1 MSDDQKPETY
11 GKALLQIAGL
21 VGGFALA
28 LALGHHA
35 FVESLKAPPPAA
47 APAAAPA
54 PSVSGGGFTLTSAS
68 IALPEDDPPY
78 PAGPGADLMNANCTA
93 CHSAAMALTQPAL
106 SEAQWTATVTKMRDT
121 YKAAIADKDI
131 PAIVKYL
138 SVVSGQ
144 TAGAGNRP
152 TTGSGDAGGATG

>member
-11 GKALLQIAGL
+11 GKALLQIAGM

-28 LALGHHA
+28 LGLGHHA

-68 IALPEDDPPY
+68 IALPEDDPRSY
-78 PAGPGADLMNANCTA
+78 VYRVYEWIAY
-93 CHSAAMALTQPAL
+93 LTENL
-106 SEAQWTATVTKMRDT
+106 
-121 YKAAIADKDI
+121 
-131 PAIVKYL
+131 L
-138 SVVSGQ
+138 GLH
-144 TAGAGNRP
+144 
-152 TTGSGDAGGATG
+152 